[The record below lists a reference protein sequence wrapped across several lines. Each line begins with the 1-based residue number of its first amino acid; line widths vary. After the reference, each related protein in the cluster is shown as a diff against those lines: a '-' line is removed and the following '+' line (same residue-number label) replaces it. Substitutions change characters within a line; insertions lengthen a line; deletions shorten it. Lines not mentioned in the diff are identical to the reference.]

1 MDARPLTCPRCDATS
16 AGTAR
21 FCAECAQDLRA
32 TVPANQHRSRR
43 RLAAAVIDRLTRITA
58 GFARLVLALA
68 AGAVVFFTSQV
79 AFALA
84 GWANTSEWAP
94 RLGVF
99 VAACAAILTVG
110 WRSEVLFQ
118 RHPQFCPHCGE
129 PLRTVAPAADAPG
142 RDPHEASTPPATDHG
157 VRGTLDAIGH
167 DAIILVGA
175 LLSGAIAAFIA
186 YVLLD
191 QIGLLGRLG
200 RLTGDVDWLFACAGF
215 ALAVIAGTIAAL
227 TASTLPA
234 VAEKNL
240 AAVLESEVVFLDPH
254 STTANITRTFG
265 YLAYDQVRADFGRL
279 DIASPLFLALTY
291 LGAPVMLL
299 VLFAWPR
306 LYRPLVRT
314 PIRTLGTA
322 MVVLSLIAGQG
333 YAIQNVARWSAC
345 DPLYTVPSY
354 PSRTASADF
363 AFVDANLSGVEAL
376 DANGESVGRIV
387 DLAGSLAGS
396 SWLTLFP
403 DRQRIAFDVSTK
415 YADGSGPGAD
425 ILTVDL
431 DGSHL
436 RVLVSGYPD
445 ILNQSPLIDPSGTSL
460 YFLQI
465 ETVEENGVSR
475 RNGSIERLDLSTKRC
490 IRVAAADGVSDLA
503 LSPDGRTLAY
513 VRFVDGDTR
522 LWRVNTDGSDARPF
536 FAGDDTW
543 AGVTGPRFSPDGS
556 SIAFSTES
564 YEAHTVSVP
573 PTCSCGSVRPFELF
587 VAPSNGGGARA
598 FAATDSMPFGRPT
611 WSPDGTRIAFTDNFG
626 WIEIVTV
633 ADGSVRTLTGRIVSP
648 ELLWMKNIE
657 R

>member
-1 MDARPLTCPRCDATS
+1 MGTRPLTCPRCDAS
-16 AGTAR
+16 NAGTAW
-21 FCAECAQDLRA
+21 FCAECGQDLRA
-32 TVPANQHRSRR
+32 TVPANQHRSRH
-43 RLAAAVIDRLTRITA
+43 RLAAAVTDRLTRITA

-68 AGAVVFFTSQV
+68 GGAVVFFAGLV

-84 GWANTSEWAP
+84 GWANPSDWAP
-94 RLGVF
+94 WLSLIPGG
-99 VAACAAILTVG
+99 AAILVVG
-110 WRSEVLFQ
+110 WRSEDLFA
-118 RHPQFCPHCGE
+118 RHPRFCPHCGE
-129 PLRTVAPAADAPG
+129 LLRTAAADAPG
-142 RDPHEASTPPATDHG
+142 RGPHEASTPPATHHG

-191 QIGLLGRLG
+191 KIGLLGRLG
-200 RLTGDVDWLFACAGF
+200 RLTGDVDWLVACAGF
-215 ALAVIAGTIAAL
+215 ALVLVRYTYFFRARRDWPTGRMRNLGLFAAALAGAGVTLLTSSAVI
-227 TASTLPA
+227 
-234 VAEKNL
+234 
-240 AAVLESEVVFLDPH
+240 H
-254 STTANITRTFG
+254 
-265 YLAYDQVRADFGRL
+265 FGRL

-291 LGAPVMLL
+291 LGAPVVLL

-314 PIRTLGTA
+314 PARTVGSVV
-322 MVVLSLIAGQG
+322 VVLTLLAGQG

-345 DPLYTVPSY
+345 DPLYTTRSY
-354 PSRTASADF
+354 PSRAASAEF
-363 AFVDANLSGVEAL
+363 AFVDANSGGVEAL
-376 DANGESVGRIV
+376 DANGEAVGRIV
-387 DLAGSLAGS
+387 DVAGSWAGS

-403 DRQRIAFDVSTK
+403 DRRRIAFDVSTK

-431 DGSHL
+431 NGSHL

-475 RNGSIERLDLSTKRC
+475 RNESIERLDLSTKRC

-536 FAGDDTW
+536 FGGDDTW

-556 SIAFSTES
+556 SIAFTAES

-573 PTCSCGSVRPFELF
+573 ATCSCGSVRPFELF

-633 ADGSVRTLTGRIVSP
+633 ADGSVRTLTGRVVSP
-648 ELLWMKNIE
+648 ELLWVKNVE